1 MNKITE
7 QQFHDLLALKLSG
20 DATVAQLALL
30 QEQLLL
36 NPQWQFIYDQVMQPA
51 PFPPNK
57 SERAQQAYAAHFVNM
72 QLQGK
77 LDDIPPSGV
86 LPGAR
91 SRASS
96 RPLYRRMVYAVAA
109 AAVIGIL
116 LFITVLKPAATTPDA
131 LPALNEIATK
141 KGSKSNIKLPDGTQ
155 VWLNADSKLV
165 YKENFSGATRE
176 VTLTGEAYF
185 DVAHDSSHPF
195 IIHTGKASIR
205 VLGTAFN
212 IRNYPQ
218 DKSMET
224 TLMRGK
230 IEISFIDRPGEKIIM
245 KPLEKLIVQ
254 KDNDAPGK
262 PTPGKPLTANPGN
275 NILLTSVT
283 WSKTDSIVPETSWMS
298 DRMVFINQPLEEIA
312 ANLERHF
319 AITVIFK
326 NTGARQF
333 RYTGAFGDVSL
344 DKVLQILQLS
354 KKINYKIEDKTVI
367 IY

>member
-20 DATVAQLALL
+20 DATVVQLALL

-36 NPQWQFIYDQVMQPA
+36 NPQWQFLYDQVMQPS
-51 PFPPNK
+51 PFPPNIP
-57 SERAQQAYAAHFVNM
+57 EQAQQAYAAHFVNM

-77 LDDIPPSGV
+77 LDDTQPAAPSFTATV
-86 LPGAR
+86 SPRR
-91 SRASS
+91 SLS
-96 RPLYRRMVYAVAA
+96 RRMTYVLAA
-109 AAVIGIL
+109 AAIIGIL
-116 LFITVLKPAATTPDA
+116 LFITILKPAGTSPGGLT
-131 LPALNEIATK
+131 ALNEIATK

-155 VWLNADSKLV
+155 VWLNADSKLI

-185 DVAHDSSHPF
+185 DVAHDTSHPF
-195 IIHTGKASIR
+195 IIHTGKASVR

-230 IEISFIDRPGEKIIM
+230 IEISFTDRPGEKIIM
-245 KPLEKLIVQ
+245 KPLEKLIIQ
-254 KDNDAPGK
+254 KQRD
-262 PTPGKPLTANPGN
+262 TPEKTTTGQPSPPSPGN
-275 NILLTSVT
+275 SILLTSLT
-283 WSKTDSIVPETSWMS
+283 YSNRDSIVAETSWMS
-298 DRMVFINQPLEEIA
+298 DKMVFINQPLEKIA
-312 ANLERHF
+312 GDLERHF
-319 AITVIFK
+319 AITIILR
-326 NTGARQF
+326 NTEARQF
-333 RYTGAFGDVSL
+333 RYTGAFDDVSL
-344 DKVLQILQLS
+344 DRVLQILQLS
-354 KKINYKIEDKTVI
+354 KKINYKIENRTVI